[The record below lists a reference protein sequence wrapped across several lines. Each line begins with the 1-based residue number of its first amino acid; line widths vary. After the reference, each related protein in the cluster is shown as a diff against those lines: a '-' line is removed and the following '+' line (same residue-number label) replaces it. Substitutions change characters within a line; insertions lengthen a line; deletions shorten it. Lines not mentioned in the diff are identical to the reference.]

1 MQEQI
6 NEKTVAISIKTARL
20 TAEVLQKAIRK
31 LLDAKKHKAPKIY
44 RGKQTLKHLMKQNT
58 GVSNIEITEGNIK
71 AFESTAKKY
80 GIDFALK
87 KDATCDLIDIHPD
100 LLYLRCHCFYVRM
113 VYLDNVPVNGN
124 LAQIRRHVACGDE
137 LHFFL
142 NQFPF
147 FLCHIEFDLYCP
159 FASVH
164 RFSLLSVL
172 IEGLGHFPTS
182 NF

>member
-1 MQEQI
+1 MYENYI
-6 NEKTVAISIKTARL
+6 FDL
-20 TAEVLQKAIRK
+20 
-31 LLDAKKHKAPKIY
+31 
-44 RGKQTLKHLMKQNT
+44 
-58 GVSNIEITEGNIK
+58 
-71 AFESTAKKY
+71 Y
-80 GIDFALK
+80 G
-87 KDATCDLIDIHPD
+87 TLIDIHTD
-100 LLYLRCHCFYVRM
+100 FLYLRCHCLYVRV
-113 VYLDNVPVNGN
+113 VYLDNVPVNGD

-147 FLCHIEFDLYCP
+147 FLCHIEFDLYRP

-164 RFSLLSVL
+164 GFSLLSVL